1 MIVKYKLGD
10 LAKDLQ
16 LTNKEVITTLTEKF
30 PGDKKHTTVLTETEL
45 NYLFDAIT
53 NRNQAQNF
61 DLYLAGSQHHE
72 EPAQIDEKPQTS
84 SGETQKKPKPQ
95 NAPAQKEQQPRIR
108 PDNKPQK
115 PQGPAPT
122 AERVR
127 KVVDTKAAVVDL
139 DKYNEKYEN
148 IASVSRQGGSLNN
161 RKAQAQGKKQ
171 KLNQKSK
178 QRRPAGKPMRRE
190 TEAERLQ
197 RLQLE
202 KARNAQLRVS
212 IPDEISV
219 GELAS
224 RLKQTA
230 ASVIKKL
237 MTLGVMASVSETIDF
252 DTAAVVAE
260 EFKAKVEREVHVTI
274 EERLI
279 DDTEDKDENLVERS
293 PVVCVMGHVDHG
305 KTSILDYIRKTNVTS
320 GEAGGIT
327 QAIGAYTVKVGDRS
341 VTFLDTP
348 GHEAFTTMRAR
359 GASVTDIAILVVAAD
374 DGIMPQTV
382 EAINHAKAAE
392 VPIIVAINKM
402 DKPEANPDR
411 VMQQLTEHGL
421 VPEAWGGDTI
431 CVPVSAVTGFGIED
445 LLENLIVLAEVRE
458 LKANPNRLAKGSVI
472 EARLDRGRG
481 PIATILIQNGTLHQ
495 GDVIIAGTA
504 VGRVRSMTDDRG
516 KRITS
521 AGPSMPVEIAG
532 LVEVPE
538 AGDVFNAVEDERLA
552 RELADQRRNEQKQA
566 QWGSY
571 KKVTLDNLFSQI
583 ADGEKATLPVIIKA
597 DVQGSAEALKQNLE
611 QLANDEVKV
620 SIIHAAAGGINSGDV
635 TLADASGA
643 IIVGFN
649 VRPDPTATE
658 LAAQKNVEM
667 RMYRVIYDVIN
678 DVKDAIKG
686 MLAPKTRE
694 VEQGRVEVR
703 EVYKISS
710 VGTVAGCYVQSG
722 TITRGSLI
730 RVVRDGI
737 IIHDDKVASLR
748 RFKDDVREVAQGY
761 ECGVTLE
768 KFADV
773 KQGDIFESYIIEE
786 YRD

>member
-1 MIVKYKLGD
+1 
-10 LAKDLQ
+10 
-16 LTNKEVITTLTEKF
+16 
-30 PGDKKHTTVLTETEL
+30 
-45 NYLFDAIT
+45 
-53 NRNQAQNF
+53 
-61 DLYLAGSQHHE
+61 
-72 EPAQIDEKPQTS
+72 
-84 SGETQKKPKPQ
+84 
-95 NAPAQKEQQPRIR
+95 
-108 PDNKPQK
+108 
-115 PQGPAPT
+115 
-122 AERVR
+122 
-127 KVVDTKAAVVDL
+127 
-139 DKYNEKYEN
+139 
-148 IASVSRQGGSLNN
+148 
-161 RKAQAQGKKQ
+161 
-171 KLNQKSK
+171 
-178 QRRPAGKPMRRE
+178 
-190 TEAERLQ
+190 
-197 RLQLE
+197 
-202 KARNAQLRVS
+202 
-212 IPDEISV
+212 
-219 GELAS
+219 
-224 RLKQTA
+224 
-230 ASVIKKL
+230 
-237 MTLGVMASVSETIDF
+237 
-252 DTAAVVAE
+252 
-260 EFKAKVEREVHVTI
+260 
-274 EERLI
+274 
-279 DDTEDKDENLVERS
+279 
-293 PVVCVMGHVDHG
+293 
-305 KTSILDYIRKTNVTS
+305 
-320 GEAGGIT
+320 
-327 QAIGAYTVKVGDRS
+327 
-341 VTFLDTP
+341 
-348 GHEAFTTMRAR
+348 MRAR